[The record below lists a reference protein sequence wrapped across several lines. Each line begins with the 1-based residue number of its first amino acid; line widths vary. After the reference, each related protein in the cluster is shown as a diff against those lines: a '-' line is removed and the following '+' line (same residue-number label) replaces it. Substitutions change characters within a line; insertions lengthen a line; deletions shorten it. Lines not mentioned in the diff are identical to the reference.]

1 MRPQYF
7 KHRALFDF
15 DKQTNDVGFP
25 LPWTKGNED
34 NHFLFRLYKKNKEQY
49 EAFYKYQLNFFLGRY
64 EDATEQEFFVHVK
77 QIITDSISELI
88 NKDRYTPKHVRER
101 QNRLQL
107 QEFLDYLNSIDQ
119 WFIQSTDQETIKR
132 QLEEIAKLN
141 AENKKLKE
149 ENKKL
154 RELETKDYID
164 IREGRH
170 RTLYHL
176 MLQIRELKLDDNK
189 ELANATTLNIWSK
202 MIAKYFRAGGK
213 EISIESVKRY
223 FPPDNNTDNTK
234 YKDVP
239 KKDQLFTIVPAKKRS
254 L

>member
-49 EAFYKYQLNFFLGRY
+49 EAFYQYQLNFFLGRY
-64 EDATEQEFFVHVK
+64 EDATEQEFFVHIK

-107 QEFLDYLNSIDQ
+107 QEFLDYLNVIDK

-164 IREGRH
+164 IREGKH

-223 FPPDNNTDNTK
+223 FPPDNNADLTK

-239 KKDQLFTIVPAKKRS
+239 QKDQLFTIVPAKKRS

>member
-15 DKQTNDVGFP
+15 DQQTNDVGFS
-25 LPWTKGNED
+25 LPWTKGNEED
-34 NHFLFRLYKKNKEQY
+34 HFLFRLYKKNKEQY
-49 EAFYKYQLNFFLGRY
+49 EPFYQYQLNFFLGRY
-64 EDATEQEFFVHVK
+64 SDANEQEFFVHVK
-77 QIITDSISELI
+77 QIITDAISELI
-88 NKDRYTPKHVRER
+88 NKDRYTSKHVRER

-119 WFIQSTDQETIKR
+119 WFIQSIDQETIKR

-164 IREGRH
+164 IRVGRH
-170 RTLYHL
+170 KTLYH
-176 MLQIRELKLDDNK
+176 
-189 ELANATTLNIWSK
+189 
-202 MIAKYFRAGGK
+202 
-213 EISIESVKRY
+213 
-223 FPPDNNTDNTK
+223 
-234 YKDVP
+234 
-239 KKDQLFTIVPAKKRS
+239 
-254 L
+254 

>member
-1 MRPQYF
+1 MRNQYF
-7 KHRALFDF
+7 KYRNLFDF
-15 DKQTNDVGFP
+15 DPKTNDVGFP

-34 NHFLFRLYKKNKEQY
+34 NHFLYRLYKKNKEEY
-49 EAFYKYQLNFFLGRY
+49 DTLYQHHLSFFLSKY
-64 EDATEQEFFVHVK
+64 PDATEQEFFIHVK
-77 QIITDSISELI
+77 RIITDAISELI
-88 NKDRYTPKHVRER
+88 NKDRYSSKHSRR
-101 QNRLQL
+101 QRNRLQL
-107 QEFLDYLNSIDQ
+107 QEFLEYLDSIDR

-132 QLEEIAKLN
+132 QLEEINKLI

-164 IREGRH
+164 IRDGRN

-176 MLQIRELKLDDNK
+176 MLQIRELKLEDGK
-189 ELANATTLNIWSK
+189 ELTNATTLNIWCK
-202 MIAKYFRAGGK
+202 MIAKYFKVGGK
-213 EISIESVKRY
+213 EISYESVKRY
-223 FPPDNNTDNTK
+223 FPPENSADLTK
-234 YKDVP
+234 YRDIP

>member
-7 KHRALFDF
+7 KHRAIFNFNKD
-15 DKQTNDVGFP
+15 TNDIGFP
-25 LPWTKGNED
+25 LPWKKGNED
-34 NHFLFRLYKKNKEQY
+34 NHFLFRLYRKNKDQY
-49 EAFYKYQLNFFLGRY
+49 ESLYQHHLNFFLTKY
-64 EDATEQEFFVHVK
+64 NDATEQEFFVHVK
-77 QIITDSISELI
+77 QIINDAISELV
-88 NKDRYTPKHVRER
+88 NRNRYTSKHVQER
-101 QNRLQL
+101 QNRMQL
-107 QEFLDYLNSIDQ
+107 QEFLDYLNAIDQ

-164 IREGRH
+164 IRESRQ

-176 MLQIRELKLDDNK
+176 VLQIRELKLEDNK
-189 ELANATTLNIWSK
+189 ELTNATTLNIWCK
-202 MIAKYFRAGGK
+202 MIAKYFRVGGK
-213 EISIESVKRY
+213 EISFESVKRY
-223 FPPDNNTDNTK
+223 FPPENSADLTK
-234 YKDVP
+234 YKDIP

>member
-7 KHRALFDF
+7 KHKAIFDF

-34 NHFLFRLYKKNKEQY
+34 NHFLFRLYKKTKEQY
-49 EAFYKYQLNFFLGRY
+49 EPFYQYQLNFFLGRY
-64 EDATEQEFFVHVK
+64 ADAAEQEFFVHVK
-77 QIITDSISELI
+77 QIITDAITELI
-88 NKDRYTPKHVRER
+88 NKDRYTSKHVRER

-141 AENKKLKE
+141 AENKKIKK

-189 ELANATTLNIWSK
+189 ELVNATTLNIWSK
-202 MIAKYFRAGGK
+202 MIAKYFRSGGK

-223 FPPDNNTDNTK
+223 FPPDNNIDNIK

-239 KKDQLFTIVPAKKRS
+239 QKDKIFTIVPAKKRS

>member
-49 EAFYKYQLNFFLGRY
+49 EAFYQYQLNFFLGRY

-77 QIITDSISELI
+77 QIITDAISELI

-107 QEFLDYLNSIDQ
+107 QEFLDYLHSIDQ

-141 AENKKLKE
+141 AENKKIKE

>member
-49 EAFYKYQLNFFLGRY
+49 EAFYQYQLNFFLGRY
-64 EDATEQEFFVHVK
+64 EDATEQEFFVHIK
-77 QIITDSISELI
+77 QIITDAISELI

>member
-34 NHFLFRLYKKNKEQY
+34 NHFLFRLYKKNKKQY
-49 EAFYKYQLNFFLGRY
+49 ELFYQYQLSFFLGRY
-64 EDATEQEFFVHVK
+64 ADATEQEFFGHVK
-77 QIITDSISELI
+77 QIITDAISELV
-88 NKDRYTPKHVRER
+88 NKDRYTSKHARER
-101 QNRLQL
+101 KNRMQL
-107 QEFLDYLNSIDQ
+107 QEFLEYLNTLDQ
-119 WFIQSTDQETIKR
+119 WFIQSTDQETIIR
-132 QLEEIAKLN
+132 QLEEIAKLIS
-141 AENKKLKE
+141 ENKKLKE

-154 RELETKDYID
+154 RVLETKDYID
-164 IREGRH
+164 IREGKH

-176 MLQIRELKLDDNK
+176 MLQIRELKLEDNK

-239 KKDQLFTIVPAKKRS
+239 QKDKLFTIVPAKKRS

>member
-49 EAFYKYQLNFFLGRY
+49 EPFYQYQLTFFLVHY
-64 EDATEQEFFVHVK
+64 ADATEKEFFSHVK
-77 QIITDSISELI
+77 QIVSDAISELI
-88 NKDRYTPKHVRER
+88 NKDRYTSKHVRER

-107 QEFLDYLNSIDQ
+107 QEFLGYLNSIDQ

-164 IREGRH
+164 IRESRH

-213 EISIESVKRY
+213 EISFESVKRY
-223 FPPDNNTDNTK
+223 FPPDNNVDLTK
-234 YKDVP
+234 YKNIP
-239 KKDQLFTIVPAKKRS
+239 QKDQLFTIVPAKKRR

>member
-1 MRPQYF
+1 MRTQYF
-7 KHRALFDF
+7 KHRTLFDF
-15 DKQTNDVGFP
+15 DKNTNDVGFP

-34 NHFLFRLYKKNKEQY
+34 NHFLFRLYKKKKEQY
-49 EAFYKYQLNFFLGRY
+49 EDLYQYQLNFFLGCY
-64 EDATEQEFFVHVK
+64 KDATEQEFFVHVK
-77 QIITDSISELI
+77 QIITDTISELV
-88 NKDRYTPKHVRER
+88 NRNRYTSKHVQER
-101 QNRLQL
+101 KSRMQL

-141 AENKKLKE
+141 AESKKLKE

-176 MLQIRELKLDDNK
+176 LLQIRELKLDDNK
-189 ELANATTLNIWSK
+189 ELVNATTLNIWSK

-223 FPPDNNTDNTK
+223 FPPYNNTDNIK

-239 KKDQLFTIVPAKKRS
+239 QKDKLFTIIPAKTRS

>member
-1 MRPQYF
+1 MRTQYF
-7 KHRALFDF
+7 KHRTLFDF
-15 DKQTNDVGFP
+15 DKNTNDVGFP

-34 NHFLFRLYKKNKEQY
+34 NHFLFRLYKKKKEQY
-49 EAFYKYQLNFFLGRY
+49 EDLYQYQLNFFLGCY
-64 EDATEQEFFVHVK
+64 KDATEQEFFVHVK
-77 QIITDSISELI
+77 QIITDTISELV
-88 NKDRYTPKHVRER
+88 NRNRYTSKHVQER
-101 QNRLQL
+101 KSRMQL

-141 AENKKLKE
+141 AESKKLKE

-176 MLQIRELKLDDNK
+176 LLQIRELKLDDNK
-189 ELANATTLNIWSK
+189 ELVNATTLNIWSK

-223 FPPDNNTDNTK
+223 FPPYNNTDNIK

-239 KKDQLFTIVPAKKRS
+239 QKDKLFTIIPAKKRS

>member
-7 KHRALFDF
+7 KHRAVFDF
-15 DKQTNDVGFP
+15 NGDTNDIGFP
-25 LPWTKGNED
+25 LPWKKGNED
-34 NHFLFRLYKKNKEQY
+34 NHFLFRLYRKNKEQY
-49 EAFYKYQLNFFLGRY
+49 ESFYQHQLSFFLSRY
-64 EDATEQEFFVHVK
+64 NDATEQEFFVHLK
-77 QIITDSISELI
+77 QIITDTISELV
-88 NKDRYTPKHVRER
+88 NRNRYTSKHAQER
-101 QNRLQL
+101 KNRMQL

-119 WFIQSTDQETIKR
+119 WFIQPTDQETIKR

-141 AENKKLKE
+141 SENKKLKE

-164 IREGRH
+164 IREGKQ

-176 MLQIRELKLDDNK
+176 MLQIRELKLDDSK

-202 MIAKYFRAGGK
+202 MIAKYFRVGGK
-213 EISIESVKRY
+213 EISVESVKRY
-223 FPPDNNTDNTK
+223 FPPDNDADLAK
-234 YKDVP
+234 YKDIP
-239 KKDQLFTIVPAKKRS
+239 QKDKLFTIVPAKKRS

>member
-34 NHFLFRLYKKNKEQY
+34 NHFLFRLYKKNNEQY
-49 EAFYKYQLNFFLGRY
+49 ETFYKYQLNFFLGRY

-119 WFIQSTDQETIKR
+119 WFIQSTDQQTIKR

-141 AENKKLKE
+141 SENKKLKE

-223 FPPDNNTDNTK
+223 FPPDNNADLTK
-234 YKDVP
+234 YKNVP
-239 KKDQLFTIVPAKKRS
+239 QKDQLFTIVPAKKRS

>member
-15 DKQTNDVGFP
+15 DQQTNDVGFP

-49 EAFYKYQLNFFLGRY
+49 EAFYQYQLNFFLGRY
-64 EDATEQEFFVHVK
+64 SDANEQEFFIHVK
-77 QIITDSISELI
+77 QIITDAISELI
-88 NKDRYTPKHVRER
+88 NKDRYTSKHVRER

-107 QEFLDYLNSIDQ
+107 QEFLNYLNSIDQ
-119 WFIQSTDQETIKR
+119 WFIQSIDQETIKR

-164 IREGRH
+164 IRVGRH
-170 RTLYHL
+170 KTLYHL
-176 MLQIRELKLDDNK
+176 MLQIRQLKLDDNK

-223 FPPDNNTDNTK
+223 FPPENNADLTK
-234 YKDVP
+234 YKDIP
-239 KKDQLFTIVPAKKRS
+239 QKDKLFTIVPAKKRS

>member
-34 NHFLFRLYKKNKEQY
+34 NHFLFRLYKKSKEQY
-49 EAFYKYQLNFFLGRY
+49 AAFYQYQLNFFLGRY

-77 QIITDSISELI
+77 QIITDAISELI

-141 AENKKLKE
+141 AENKKIKE

>member
-34 NHFLFRLYKKNKEQY
+34 NHFLFRLYKKNKKQY
-49 EAFYKYQLNFFLGRY
+49 EAFYQYQLNFFLGRY
-64 EDATEQEFFVHVK
+64 EDATEQEFFVHIK
-77 QIITDSISELI
+77 QIITDAISELI

>member
-7 KHRALFDF
+7 KHRAIFDF
-15 DKQTNDVGFP
+15 NEDTNDIGFP
-25 LPWTKGNED
+25 LPWKKGNED
-34 NHFLFRLYKKNKEQY
+34 NHFLFRLYRKNKEEY
-49 EAFYKYQLNFFLGRY
+49 ETLYQHQLNFFLGRY
-64 EDATEQEFFVHVK
+64 TDATEQEFFVHLK
-77 QIITDSISELI
+77 QIVIDAITELV
-88 NKDRYTPKHVRER
+88 NRKRYTSKHAQER
-101 QNRLQL
+101 QNRMQL

-132 QLEEIAKLN
+132 QLDEIAKLN
-141 AENKKLKE
+141 SENKKLKE

-176 MLQIRELKLDDNK
+176 MLQIKKLKLDDNK

-202 MIAKYFRAGGK
+202 MIAKYFRVGGK
-213 EISIESVKRY
+213 EINVESVKHY
-223 FPPDNNTDNTK
+223 FPPDNNADLVK

>member
-1 MRPQYF
+1 MRTQYF
-7 KHRALFDF
+7 KHRTLFDF
-15 DKQTNDVGFP
+15 DKNTNDVGFP

-34 NHFLFRLYKKNKEQY
+34 NHFLFRLYKKKKEQY
-49 EAFYKYQLNFFLGRY
+49 EDLYQYQLNFFLGCY
-64 EDATEQEFFVHVK
+64 KDATEQEFFVHVK
-77 QIITDSISELI
+77 QIITDTISELV
-88 NKDRYTPKHVRER
+88 NRNRYTSKHVQER
-101 QNRLQL
+101 KSRMQL

-141 AENKKLKE
+141 AENKRLKE

-176 MLQIRELKLDDNK
+176 LLQIRELKLDDNK
-189 ELANATTLNIWSK
+189 ELVNATTLNIWSK

-223 FPPDNNTDNTK
+223 FPPYNNTDNIK

-239 KKDQLFTIVPAKKRS
+239 QKDKLFTIIPAKKRS

>member
-107 QEFLDYLNSIDQ
+107 QEFLDYLNAIDQ

-223 FPPDNNTDNTK
+223 FPPDNNADLTK
-234 YKDVP
+234 YKNVP
-239 KKDQLFTIVPAKKRS
+239 QKDQLFTIVPAKKRS

>member
-49 EAFYKYQLNFFLGRY
+49 EAFYQYQLNFFLGRY

-107 QEFLDYLNSIDQ
+107 QEFLDYLNAIDQ

-223 FPPDNNTDNTK
+223 FPPDNNADLTK
-234 YKDVP
+234 YKNVP
-239 KKDQLFTIVPAKKRS
+239 QKDQLFTIVPAKKRS

>member
-34 NHFLFRLYKKNKEQY
+34 NHFLFRLYKKNNEQY
-49 EAFYKYQLNFFLGRY
+49 ETFYQYQLNFFLGRY

-107 QEFLDYLNSIDQ
+107 QEFLDYLNTIDQ

-176 MLQIRELKLDDNK
+176 ILQIRELKLDDNK

>member
-49 EAFYKYQLNFFLGRY
+49 EAFYQYQLNFFLGRY

-77 QIITDSISELI
+77 QIITDAISELI

>member
-7 KHRALFDF
+7 KHRAVFDF
-15 DKQTNDVGFP
+15 NKETNDIGFP
-25 LPWTKGNED
+25 LPWEKGNED

-49 EAFYKYQLNFFLGRY
+49 EVLYQYQLNFFLGRY

-77 QIITDSISELI
+77 QIITDTISELV
-88 NKDRYTPKHVRER
+88 NRNRYTSKHVQER
-101 QNRLQL
+101 KSRMQL
-107 QEFLDYLNSIDQ
+107 QEFLDYLNTIDQ
-119 WFIQSTDQETIKR
+119 WFIQSTDQETINR

-176 MLQIRELKLDDNK
+176 MLQIRKLKLEDNR

-202 MIAKYFRAGGK
+202 MIVKYFRIGGK
-213 EISIESVKRY
+213 KISIESVKRY
-223 FPPDNNTDNTK
+223 FPPENNADLSK
-234 YKDVP
+234 YKDIP

>member
-7 KHRALFDF
+7 KHRAVFDF
-15 DKQTNDVGFP
+15 NKETNDIGFP
-25 LPWTKGNED
+25 LPWKKGNED
-34 NHFLFRLYKKNKEQY
+34 NHFLFRLYRKRKEQY
-49 EAFYKYQLNFFLGRY
+49 QSFYQHQLNFFLGRY
-64 EDATEQEFFVHVK
+64 NDATEQEFFVHLK
-77 QIITDSISELI
+77 QIITDTISELV
-88 NKDRYTPKHVRER
+88 NRNRYTSKHVQER
-101 QNRLQL
+101 KNRIQL
-107 QEFLDYLNSIDQ
+107 QEFLGYLNSIDQ

-141 AENKKLKE
+141 SENKKLNE

-164 IREGRH
+164 IRDGKH

-176 MLQIRELKLDDNK
+176 MLQIKELKLDDNK
-189 ELANATTLNIWSK
+189 ELANATTLIIWSK
-202 MIAKYFRAGGK
+202 MIAKYFRVGGK
-213 EISIESVKRY
+213 EISFESVKRY
-223 FPPDNNTDNTK
+223 FPPNNNNDHTK

-239 KKDQLFTIVPAKKRS
+239 QKDKLFAIVPAKKRS